1 MGVNAL
7 KVTTVDKLSLN
18 QENTDDKAILHSAHA
33 IKTSEGYIMLRPLSG
48 ENDIMTI
55 PISHIDTSKRVLVDY
70 RNGKNR

>member
-33 IKTSEGYIMLRPLSG
+33 IKTSEGYIILWPLSG
-48 ENDIMTI
+48 ETDIMMI
-55 PISHIDTSKRVLVDY
+55 PISHIDTSKCVLVDY